1 MTKKKNSKKGGHYM
15 SYVMYHMCTNTH
27 TSHFNTLEQPRTT
40 TTIIHVCIKNQIS
53 FTKFLYRDPCTHV
66 SVLVYT
72 CNHKKVTVIVI
83 RDT

>member
-40 TTIIHVCIKNQIS
+40 TTIIHVSRIKFRLQN
-53 FTKFLYRDPCTHV
+53 FYTGTRVHV
-66 SVLVYT
+66 MY
-72 CNHKKVTVIVI
+72 
-83 RDT
+83 